1 MPDSN
6 ELIARIHGVKADH
19 QLAQEFRYEVANLLG
34 RHQTSFAGAQPVSFA
49 SRHLSELRQ
58 QDYFVCEKT
67 DGIRYLMYCTR
78 DGDREIHYLIDRKND
93 YYYIPGLHFPKQD
106 DKTFASFHS
115 ETIFDG
121 ELVQDTY
128 PDGHSELKFLVFDCL
143 VLDGDRLT
151 TKSLDKRLAR
161 FKEWVLKP
169 YKELWK
175 AFPEELQ
182 HRPFAVEDKA
192 TQFSYSLEYMFK
204 SIIPSVKQLHGND
217 GLIFTCKNT
226 PYKTGTDQH
235 ILKWKPPHENTIDFL
250 LHITWP
256 IQPPDDPDDP
266 DQTPYEDFL
275 AFPQS
280 LDLFIYTGNE
290 VNYEHYSTLFLTP
303 QEWEHLKSLQRPLQ
317 DSIVECYL
325 EPATSTTDQAAAP
338 PEPNPA
344 ETNAILP
351 QVAAADLGHGQ
362 RWRYHRLRDDKE
374 HANHV
379 STVRSVMES
388 IEDHVTEQDLLDAAA
403 GIRDAWKRRQ
413 ADEERARRKK

>member
-6 ELIARIHGVKADH
+6 ELIARIHGVKANH
-19 QLAQEFRYEVANLLG
+19 QLAQEFRHEVANLLG
-34 RHQTSFAGAQPVSFA
+34 RHQTSFPGAQPVSFA
-49 SRHLSELRQ
+49 SRHLSELRH
-58 QDYFVCEKT
+58 QDYYVCEKT

-78 DGDREIHYLIDRKND
+78 DGDRDIHYLIDRKND
-93 YYYIPGLHFPKQD
+93 YYYVPGLHFPKQD

-121 ELVQDTY
+121 ELVEDTY

-143 VLDGDRLT
+143 VLDSDLLT
-151 TKSLDKRLAR
+151 TKPLDKRLAR

-226 PYKTGTDQH
+226 PYKTGTDEH

-256 IQPPDDPDDP
+256 LQNPDPDDP
-266 DQTPYEDFL
+266 DRTPHEDFL
-275 AFPQS
+275 AFPLS
-280 LDLFIYTGNE
+280 LDLFSYTGNE

-303 QEWEHLKSLQRPLQ
+303 QEWEDLKSLQRPLQ
-317 DSIVECYL
+317 DCIVECYL
-325 EPATSTTDQAAAP
+325 EPATAAEPAAASDPDLHP
-338 PEPNPA
+338 PEN
-344 ETNAILP
+344 
-351 QVAAADLGHGQ
+351 DG
-362 RWRYHRLRDDKE
+362 E

-388 IEDHVTEQDLLDAAA
+388 IEDHVTEKDLLDAAG
-403 GIRDAWKRRQ
+403 GIRDAWKKRQ
-413 ADEERARRKK
+413 AEEERARRKK

>member
-6 ELIARIHGVKADH
+6 ELIARISGVKANH
-19 QLAQEFRYEVANLLG
+19 QLAQEFRHEVANLLG
-34 RHQTSFAGAQPVSFA
+34 RHQTSFPGAQPVSFA
-49 SRHLSELRQ
+49 SRHLSELRH

-121 ELVQDTY
+121 ELVEDTY

-143 VLDGDRLT
+143 VLDGDLLT
-151 TKSLDKRLAR
+151 SKPLDKRLAR

-182 HRPFAVEDKA
+182 HRPFGVEDKA
-192 TQFSYSLEYMFK
+192 TQFSYSLDYMFK

-226 PYKTGTDQH
+226 SYKTGTDEH

-256 IQPPDDPDDP
+256 IQTPDPDDP
-266 DQTPYEDFL
+266 DRIPHEDFL

-290 VNYEHYSTLFLTP
+290 VNYEHYSSLFLTA
-303 QEWEHLKSLQRPLQ
+303 QEWDDLKSLQRPLQ
-317 DSIVECYL
+317 DCIVECYL
-325 EPATSTTDQAAAP
+325 EPAASTTTTITEPAP
-338 PEPNPA
+338 DHPSPGNNGVPDGHG
-344 ETNAILP
+344 P
-351 QVAAADLGHGQ
+351 GHGQ
-362 RWRYHRLRDDKE
+362 RWRFHRLRDDKE

-388 IEDHVTEQDLLDAAA
+388 IEDHVTERDLLDAAA

-413 ADEERARRKK
+413 AEEERARRKK